1 MTFFFLA
8 EGEIGASCCVDPCG
22 VPGCVGVAHGYLRP
36 LGAKGKVGTGSG
48 SHAGGVLEG
57 GDARDIQSTS
67 GYTQSGVD
75 VVVAVGVVGA
85 GGRADSC
92 GPDFLGGS
100 GGHGNQSQ
108 KRCLEKWNF
117 TSQRC
122 LDCLI

>member
-1 MTFFFLA
+1 MKFLTV
-8 EGEIGASCCVDPCG
+8 GKVGASGSVDSSG
-22 VPGCVGVAHGYLRP
+22 VSGSVGVAHGYLRP
-36 LGAKGKVGTGSG
+36 LGAKGKVGAGSG

-108 KRCLEKWNF
+108 KRCLKNIF
-117 TSQRC
+117 
-122 LDCLI
+122 